1 MSKGDSVTSLTE
13 LGHRRIQLF
22 RAIAGRLLPSLRY
35 LFATEVHAYAFS
47 IAANAYLSFFP
58 FTLLLLTLC
67 RRWLRWESA
76 YRVILELLR
85 IHLPAGAESIIRNLS
100 QLAQARPRLQ
110 LISVVVLFFTSS
122 GVFLPLEVALNQVWG
137 IRRNRSFL
145 KNQAMS
151 FFLAVTTGLIAFLSI
166 LLSTA
171 AQWVLTLTLG
181 RILSRGLVAA
191 VSRVVMETLS
201 VPLAVSICFVI
212 YFLLPNGP
220 VPVIR
225 VLPAA
230 MISGVFTEVA
240 KIIYMQTLPLFRFR
254 EVYGPF
260 AVSAT
265 LLFWAYGA
273 ALILLFGAHFC
284 AHGSFVPRGAGEC
297 SSDPASSFPNGD
309 DRRFCQKFY
318 ESGVRDCERWR
329 DQR

>member
-1 MSKGDSVTSLTE
+1 MFHFLSNEDSVTHLIE
-13 LGHRRIQLF
+13 LGRSGIELLKG
-22 RAIAGRLLPSLRY
+22 IGGWLLPSLRY
-35 LFATEVHAYAFS
+35 LLATEVHVYAFS

-67 RRWLRWESA
+67 RRWLHWQSA
-76 YRVILELLR
+76 YGVILELLR
-85 IHLPAGAESIIRNLS
+85 IHLPAGADSIIRNLS

-122 GVFLPLEVALNQVWG
+122 GVFLPLEVALNHVWS

-151 FFLAVTTGLIAFLSI
+151 FFLAVSTGFMAFLSI

-171 AQWVLTLTLG
+171 AQWVLTFILG
-181 RILSRGLVAA
+181 WIPARGLVAA

-201 VPLAVSICFVI
+201 LPLAVSICFVI
-212 YFLLPNGP
+212 YFFLPNGR
-220 VPVIR
+220 VPVNQ

-230 MISGVFTEVA
+230 MIGGVLTEVG
-240 KIIYMQTLPLFRFR
+240 KLIYMQTLPLFRFR

-273 ALILLFGAHFC
+273 ALILLFGAHLC
-284 AHGSFVPRGAGEC
+284 AHGFFIHSGG
-297 SSDPASSFPNGD
+297 
-309 DRRFCQKFY
+309 
-318 ESGVRDCERWR
+318 GVRGVERR
-329 DQR
+329 